1 MTTVLVTGGSGFI
14 GRQVATALAEAGHAV
29 RVFDVVP
36 PTTSGVEGV
45 VGDVRDPAAVAEAL
59 VGVDAVCHHAA
70 TVGMGLDL
78 SDLPRFAANNDLGT
92 AVLLAGM
99 YRAGIQALVLASSM
113 VVYGEGS
120 YRCAE
125 HGRVAAGPRLE
136 TDLAA
141 GRFEPPCPIC
151 AAPLEPG
158 LVGEETPLDPR
169 SIYAATKVA
178 QEHLSAIWARE
189 SGARAA
195 ILRYHNVYGPG
206 LPKDTPYAGVA
217 AIFRSAAL
225 AGRAPAV
232 FEDGAQRRD
241 FVHVKDVA
249 AANVV
254 AIDAV
259 LAGTGGLGL
268 LPRRP
273 VRAFNVASGVA
284 RTVLDLASGMAAALG
299 APAPRVTGQYRAGD
313 VRHVTASCERLRTE
327 LGWSPKVTFEDG
339 VRELALEVEPVT
351 TG

>member
-14 GRQVATALAEAGHAV
+14 GRQVVTALAEAGHAV

-36 PTTSGVEGV
+36 PPTSGVEVV

-78 SDLPRFAANNDLGT
+78 SDLPRYAGNNDLGT
-92 AVLLAGM
+92 AALLAGM

-113 VVYGEGS
+113 VVYGEGR

-125 HGRVAAGPRLE
+125 HGQVAAGPRLE

-158 LVGEETPLDPR
+158 LVGEDTPLDPR

-206 LPKDTPYAGVA
+206 LPKNTPYAGVA

-225 AGRAPAV
+225 VGLPPAV

-249 AANVV
+249 AANVAAV
-254 AIDAV
+254 DAV
-259 LAGTGGLGL
+259 LAGTGGLGV

-284 RTVLDLASGMAAALG
+284 RTVLELASGLAAALA
-299 APAPRVTGQYRAGD
+299 APSPQVTGQYRAGD

-327 LGWSPKVTFEDG
+327 LGWSPKVAFEDG
-339 VRELALEVEPVT
+339 VRALALEVEPVT